1 MKKLLGVIIKEL
13 LVLLRDI
20 PALLFLFIMP
30 ALLVIIISITEDK
43 VSKQN
48 MLTILLLG
56 TDSSEIKRDIEKG
69 LLESPFFIIKNIE
82 SSDSLVMKSARHDV
96 ASGKYQAGIVVPED
110 AEKNMAGRAEKI
122 VELCYA
128 NPEAAAVPA
137 SSKKEETG
145 IIVFF
150 DPAIK
155 ETLKYSLKNVLEG
168 IFTGTGMKVLVK
180 KYFTRMEQDIKL
192 QYKAKMAT
200 LKNQDISLNMPDF
213 PMKDEIAKQIK
224 KSMDT
229 FANEE
234 VKFIIPEFPLQSKDI
249 IVLNEEYANDDK
261 IGEVIKPTVS
271 QTRVPG
277 FTLFAMFFIVIPL
290 TGSIITER
298 NEGAFNRLRTLPVS
312 YFTLLFG
319 KIIVYTLVCL
329 LQFFFMMLIG
339 IYVLPTFFDMPVLVM
354 GSHYISI
361 LITAIMSA
369 LAAIGFGLLVGTWA
383 RSHAQ
388 ASTLGSLMV
397 VILGILGGVFIP
409 VYLMPGIIKTFSII
423 SPIRWGLDSFMD
435 LFARNVGFDSVFFN
449 VSKLFLFFILSLAVS
464 LYHYSRR
471 Y

>member
-1 MKKLLGVIIKEL
+1 MKKLLGVIKKEL
-13 LVLLRDI
+13 LVLIRDI

-48 MLTILLLG
+48 MLTILLIG
-56 TDSSEIKRDIEKG
+56 PDSSEIKQDVEKG
-69 LLESPFFIIKNIE
+69 LQKSPFFTIKNIT
-82 SSDSLVMKSARHDV
+82 SADSLVIQSARNNI
-96 ASGKYQAGIVVPED
+96 ASGKYQAGIVVPAD
-110 AEKNMAGRAEKI
+110 ATKIMADRAENI
-122 VELCYA
+122 ADLYYA
-128 NPEAAAVPA
+128 NPKNVDD
-137 SSKKEETG
+137 SLISKKAESG
-145 IIVFF
+145 ITIFF

-155 ETLKYSLKNVLEG
+155 ESLKYSLISALDG
-168 IFTGTGMKVLVK
+168 IFTSTEMKVLVK
-180 KYFTRMEQDIKL
+180 KYFTRMEQDIKQ
-192 QYKAKMAT
+192 QYKAKMAM
-200 LKNQDISLNMPDF
+200 LKNKDISLNMPDF
-213 PMKDEIAKQIK
+213 PMKDEITLQVK
-224 KSMDT
+224 KSMEA

-234 VKFIIPEFPLQSKDI
+234 ISFTIPEFPEKTQNL
-249 IVLNEEYANDDK
+249 IVLNEEYANNDK
-261 IGEVIKPTVS
+261 IGAVIKPTVS

-319 KIIVYTLVCL
+319 KIIVYTMVCL
-329 LQFFFMMLIG
+329 LQFFFMMIIG
-339 IYVLPTFFDMPVLVM
+339 LYVLPAFFDMPALVM
-354 GSHYISI
+354 GSHYIAI
-361 LITAIMSA
+361 FTTAVMSA

-409 VYLMPGIIKTFSII
+409 VYIMPGIIKTLSMI
-423 SPIRWGLDSFMD
+423 SPLRWGIDSFLD
-435 LFARNVGFDSVFFN
+435 LFARNVGFDSIFLN
-449 VSKLFLFFILSLAVS
+449 IAKLFLFFVLSLVIS

-471 Y
+471 N